1 MWTLSPTTENSGVQS
16 REFFFLQLGHCI
28 ILYENTSLC
37 LMTKTDTCFSLF
49 RYVNRALYLLHLTC
63 GPSHPNTA
71 ATYINVAMMEEG
83 LGNVHVALRY
93 LHEALK
99 CNQRLLGADHIQ
111 VISFSSLSIIMFW
124 VSRKS
129 TRWHLI
135 FNRNVCFLQTAAS
148 YHAIAIA
155 LSLME
160 AYSLSVQH
168 EQTTL
173 QILQAKLGP
182 DDLRTQVKS

>member
-1 MWTLSPTTENSGVQS
+1 M
-16 REFFFLQLGHCI
+16 
-28 ILYENTSLC
+28 
-37 LMTKTDTCFSLF
+37 
-49 RYVNRALYLLHLTC
+49 NRALYLLHLTC

-83 LGNVHVALRY
+83 LGNIHIALRY

-111 VISFSSLSIIMFW
+111 VNSTPPNSVLCFTSWNSFTGQKSWILECLRLGLLKTTIGW
-124 VSRKS
+124 V
-129 TRWHLI
+129 
-135 FNRNVCFLQTAAS
+135 FLGVQTAAS

-182 DDLRTQVKS
+182 DDLRTQVHS